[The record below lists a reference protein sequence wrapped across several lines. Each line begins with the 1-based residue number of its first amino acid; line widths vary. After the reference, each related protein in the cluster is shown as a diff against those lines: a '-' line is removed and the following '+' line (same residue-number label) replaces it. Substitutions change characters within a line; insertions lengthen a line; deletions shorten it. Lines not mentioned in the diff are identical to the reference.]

1 MSIVSI
7 VYTTSKVV
15 VGSYRILATVIMGYF
30 LIRDSIH
37 RAKYEKSRIRAPPKK

>member
-30 LIRDSIH
+30 LIRDSIQK
-37 RAKYEKSRIRAPPKK
+37 AKHGQTRIRAPPKK